1 MKDHSLMLNR
11 ILRVLLLVTIPFV
24 YSCTD
29 FQEDEAVYF
38 SVAAAQLDFTTAP
51 SSQSLKVTSGKK
63 WDVTS
68 MPEWISLQSISRTA
82 SSPYEWDVIFFAK
95 SNEEYNREGVIRI
108 KSGADVA
115 DISVTQEGKKGEY
128 VPVES
133 ISISSTTLTL
143 TEGETTTMTYEIKP
157 ANASIKLVSWKSSS
171 PSIATV
177 GTQSGRIDAIAEG
190 TTQIT
195 VTTYDGNKTASCSVT
210 VKAKNIPV
218 ESVSLDQTSLYLTEG
233 NTQTLIATVSPS
245 NATDKSVTWTSSNTT
260 VASVSSSGLVSALSP
275 GEATI
280 TVKTNNGAKTATCKV
295 NVKSK
300 SIAVTGVSLNKTTLS
315 LTIGES
321 ELLYATVSPSDAT
334 DKSVSWESS
343 NSSVATVSTSGLVTA
358 KSTGEATITVKTND
372 GAKTAT
378 CKVMVSPISV
388 TGVSLNK
395 STLSLYENESET
407 LTATVM
413 PSNATNKT
421 VHWSSSNNSVVTV
434 DSDGKVNAKAAGNA
448 VITVTTEDGQ
458 KTASCS
464 VNVKSDPYGAVDLG
478 LSVKW
483 APFNYGA
490 SAENEVG
497 GYYKWG
503 DPTGEAIGYTF
514 TPPSV
519 NSICGTQYDV
529 VRAHWGGDW
538 RIPTAAEIVEL
549 KKNCTMTWTSVGDV
563 SGVRFTG
570 KNGNSIFLPAS
581 GYAFHSTQWATS
593 ETTGYSDTETA
604 YLMAGTSYYD
614 SSWEGRVT
622 YLYVFSEESFTAYYL
637 QRVVNSMSFPIR
649 PVR

>member
-1 MKDHSLMLNR
+1 M
-11 ILRVLLLVTIPFV
+11 IVAVLAVT
-24 YSCTD
+24 SCTD
-29 FQEDEAVYF
+29 FQEDEAVSF
-38 SVAAAQLDFTTAP
+38 GVDSDLLGFAAAP
-51 SSQSLKVTSGKK
+51 SSQSITVTSGQK
-63 WDVTS
+63 WDVIS
-68 MPEWISLQSISRTA
+68 LPEWISLQSISRSV
-82 SSPYEWDVIFFAK
+82 SSQFKWDVIFFATA
-95 SNEEYNREGVIRI
+95 NEEYNRNGVIRI

-115 DISVTQEGKKGEY
+115 NISVTQEGKKGEY

-133 ISISSTTLTL
+133 ISISPTALSMI
-143 TEGETTTMTYEIKP
+143 EGESISLAYEIKP
-157 ANASIKLVSWKSSS
+157 SNASIKMVSWKSSS
-171 PSIATV
+171 SSIATV
-177 GTQSGRIDAIAEG
+177 DTQSGRVDAIAEG
-190 TTQIT
+190 TAQII
-195 VTTYDGNKTASCSVT
+195 VTSYDGNKTASCTVT
-210 VKAKNIPV
+210 VKAKTIPV
-218 ESVSLDQTSLYLTEG
+218 ESVSLDKQSLYLTEG
-233 NTQTLIATVSPS
+233 NTQTLIATISPS
-245 NATDKSVTWTSSNTT
+245 DATDKSVSWTSSNTM
-260 VASVSSSGLVSALSP
+260 VASVSSSGMISALSP

-280 TVKTNNGAKTATCKV
+280 TVTTNDGAKTATCKV

-300 SIAVTGVSLNKTTLS
+300 SIAVTGVTLNKTTLQ
-315 LTIGES
+315 LTIGQS
-321 ELLYATVSPSDAT
+321 EVLFETVSPSDAT

-343 NSSVATVSTSGLVTA
+343 NSSVATVSSSGLVTA

-378 CKVMVSPISV
+378 CMVTVSPISV

-395 STLSLYENESET
+395 STLSMYENDTET
-407 LTATVM
+407 LTATVI
-413 PSNATNKT
+413 PSNATNKA

-434 DSDGKVNAKAAGNA
+434 DSNGKVNAKAAGNA

-458 KTASCS
+458 KSANCS
-464 VNVKSDPYGAVDLG
+464 VTVMSDPYGAVDLG

-503 DPTGEAIGYTF
+503 DPTGEAAGYTF
-514 TPPSV
+514 TPPSM

-549 KKNCTMTWTSVGDV
+549 KKNCTMTWTSVGGV

-581 GYAFHSTQWATS
+581 GYAYHSTQWATS